1 MSTERTRPTVR
12 YSLFSVRLQQPR
24 AETGAEGY
32 PPGPSG
38 HCSPRPPAARPC
50 GRIAEYGRPT
60 HCVSEAHTCVQIVRF
75 CARWLQS
82 AFIIH
87 RFQAITQRMVFVR
100 SQPSPRS
107 R

>member
-1 MSTERTRPTVR
+1 MCQPVAVVR
-12 YSLFSVRLQQPR
+12 MAGVTI
-24 AETGAEGY
+24 AVVAAD
-32 PPGPSG
+32 
-38 HCSPRPPAARPC
+38 PAAYRALPRQASIER
-50 GRIAEYGRPT
+50 RIAEYGRPT

>member
-1 MSTERTRPTVR
+1 MRKSMHGMECSFTLPWPSSAITVGHFYRPGRESDRIRTPD
-12 YSLFSVRLQQPR
+12 
-24 AETGAEGY
+24 A
-32 PPGPSG
+32 
-38 HCSPRPPAARPC
+38 
-50 GRIAEYGRPT
+50 
-60 HCVSEAHTCVQIVRF
+60 CVSEAHTCVQIVRF

-100 SQPSPRS
+100 SQPGPRS

>member
-1 MSTERTRPTVR
+1 MRKSMHEMECSFT
-12 YSLFSVRLQQPR
+12 L
-24 AETGAEGY
+24 
-32 PPGPSG
+32 PGRRRR
-38 HCSPRPPAARPC
+38 SPWDISIVPV
-50 GRIAEYGRPT
+50 GNQIEYGRPT

-87 RFQAITQRMVFVR
+87 RFQVIIQRMVFFR
-100 SQPSPRS
+100 SQPVPRS